1 MFGRGFALFFATEID
16 HVTPMM
22 SSHNATAAAADVAL
36 PGSARILC
44 VEDDREIASLLT
56 EVLQD
61 HGFSPRFVTSAAAM
75 TDVLQR
81 EPVDLIM
88 LDLMLP
94 DEDGMSICRRLRQ
107 TSRVPIIMVTA
118 KGEDIDRILGLEL
131 GADDYVVKPFN
142 PRELV
147 ARIRALLRR
156 AQGYPGATGAR
167 RLPPMRF
174 DGWRIEPV
182 ARSLVDPDGV
192 KITLTSAEFDI
203 LLAFCRNAGRVM
215 SREQL
220 IELAHGGQAGP
231 VERSIDVHISRIRQ
245 KMEPGAKSSSNSW
258 TMIKTVRL
266 GGYVFTPRVETI
278 DDGI

>member
-1 MFGRGFALFFATEID
+1 MIPPQNTI
-16 HVTPMM
+16 
-22 SSHNATAAAADVAL
+22 AAAEVNL
-36 PGSARILC
+36 PSCARILC
-44 VEDDREIASLLT
+44 VEDDREIAALLT

-61 HGFSPRFVTSAAAM
+61 HGFSPRFVGSAAAM
-75 TDVLQR
+75 NDILQR
-81 EPVDLIM
+81 EQVDLIM

-94 DEDGMSICRRLRQ
+94 DDDGMNICRRLRL
-107 TSRVPIIMVTA
+107 TSGVPIIMVTA

-156 AQGYPGATGAR
+156 SQGYPGTVAER
-167 RLPPMRF
+167 RQSPMSF
-174 DGWRIEPV
+174 DGWRIEP
-182 ARSLVDPDGV
+182 ATRSLTDPDGV

-203 LLAFCRNAGRVM
+203 LLTFCRNAGRIM

-220 IELAHGGQAGP
+220 IELAHGGHVGP

-245 KMEPGAKSSSNSW
+245 KIEPGSRSW

-266 GGYVFTPRVETI
+266 GGYVFTPRVESI

>member
-1 MFGRGFALFFATEID
+1 
-16 HVTPMM
+16 MM
-22 SSHNATAAAADVAL
+22 SAHNTAVAADANI
-36 PGSARILC
+36 PAAARILC
-44 VEDDREIASLLT
+44 VEDDREIAALLT
-56 EVLQD
+56 ELLQE
-61 HGFSPRFVTSAAAM
+61 HGFAPRFVASAAAM
-75 TDVLQR
+75 NDVLQR
-81 EPVDLIM
+81 EQVDLIM

-107 TSRVPIIMVTA
+107 VSTVPIIMVTA

-156 AQGYPGATGAR
+156 SQLHPAVIAAR
-167 RLPPMRF
+167 QAPMTF
-174 DGWRIEPV
+174 DGWRIEP
-182 ARSLVDPDGV
+182 ATRTLFDPDRV

-203 LLAFCRNAGRVM
+203 LLAFCRNAGRVL

-245 KMEPGAKSSSNSW
+245 KIEPGAKSWSL
-258 TMIKTVRL
+258 IKTVRL

-278 DDGI
+278 DEA

>member
-1 MFGRGFALFFATEID
+1 
-16 HVTPMM
+16 MM
-22 SSHNATAAAADVAL
+22 SSHNTAVAADANI
-36 PGSARILC
+36 PAAARILC
-44 VEDDREIASLLT
+44 VEDDREIAALLT
-56 EVLQD
+56 ELLQE
-61 HGFSPRFVTSAAAM
+61 HGFAPRFVASAAAM
-75 TDVLQR
+75 NDVLQR
-81 EPVDLIM
+81 EQVDLIM

-107 TSRVPIIMVTA
+107 VSTVPIIMVTA

-156 AQGYPGATGAR
+156 SQLHPAVIAAR
-167 RLPPMRF
+167 QAPMRTLF
-174 DGWRIEPV
+174 
-182 ARSLVDPDGV
+182 DPDRV

-203 LLAFCRNAGRVM
+203 LLAFCRNAGRVL

-245 KMEPGAKSSSNSW
+245 KIEPGAKSWSL
-258 TMIKTVRL
+258 IKTVRL

-278 DDGI
+278 DEA

>member
-1 MFGRGFALFFATEID
+1 
-16 HVTPMM
+16 MM
-22 SSHNATAAAADVAL
+22 SLNNATAATEAAL
-36 PGSARILC
+36 PGQARILC
-44 VEDDREIASLLT
+44 VEDDREIAGLLT
-56 EVLQD
+56 ELLQD
-61 HGFSPRFVTSAAAM
+61 HGFSPRFVASAAAM
-75 TDVLQR
+75 NDVLQR
-81 EPVDLIM
+81 DPFDLIM

-107 TSRVPIIMVTA
+107 TTSVPIIMVTA

-156 AQGYPGATGAR
+156 AQGYPGTGAR
-167 RLPPMRF
+167 RSSPMAF
-174 DGWRIEPV
+174 DGWRIDPA
-182 ARSLVDPDGV
+182 ARALTDPDGV
-192 KITLTSAEFDI
+192 RITLTSAEFDI

-215 SREQL
+215 SRERL

-231 VERSIDVHISRIRQ
+231 IERSIDVHISRIRQ
-245 KMEPGAKSSSNSW
+245 KMEPGVKSGSTSGSTSW

-278 DDGI
+278 DDAG

>member
-1 MFGRGFALFFATEID
+1 
-16 HVTPMM
+16 MM
-22 SSHNATAAAADVAL
+22 SSHDTAVTLDANIPAA
-36 PGSARILC
+36 ARILC
-44 VEDDREIASLLT
+44 VEDDREIAALLT
-56 EVLQD
+56 ELLRE
-61 HGFSPRFVTSAAAM
+61 HGFAPRFVSSAAAM
-75 TDVLQR
+75 NDLLQR
-81 EPVDLIM
+81 EQVDLIM

-107 TSRVPIIMVTA
+107 TSTVPIIMVTA

-156 AQGYPGATGAR
+156 SQLHPAVIAAR
-167 RLPPMRF
+167 QAAMSF
-174 DGWRIEPV
+174 EGWRIEP
-182 ARSLVDPDGV
+182 ATRTLFDPDRV
-192 KITLTSAEFDI
+192 RITLTSAEFDI
-203 LLAFCRNAGRVM
+203 LLAFCRNAGRVL

-220 IELAHGGQAGP
+220 IDLAHGGQAGP

-245 KMEPGAKSSSNSW
+245 KIEPGAKSW
-258 TMIKTVRL
+258 TLIKTVRL

-278 DDGI
+278 DDAR

>member
-1 MFGRGFALFFATEID
+1 
-16 HVTPMM
+16 MM
-22 SSHNATAAAADVAL
+22 PSHSATAAVDAAL
-36 PGSARILC
+36 PGNARILC
-44 VEDDREIASLLT
+44 VEDDREIAGLLT

-61 HGFSPRFVTSAAAM
+61 HGFLPRFVASAAAM
-75 TDVLQR
+75 NDVLLR

-107 TSRVPIIMVTA
+107 TSTVPIIMVTA

-156 AQGYPGATGAR
+156 TQGYPAAIGTR
-167 RLPPMRF
+167 RLSSMCF
-174 DGWRIEPV
+174 DGWRIEP
-182 ARSLVDPDGV
+182 ATRSVSDPEGV
-192 KITLTSAEFDI
+192 KITLTSAEFEI
-203 LLAFCRNAGRVM
+203 LLAFCRNPGRVM

-220 IELAHGGQAGP
+220 IEFAHGGQAGP

-245 KMEPGAKSSSNSW
+245 KMEPGAKSW

>member
-1 MFGRGFALFFATEID
+1 MI
-16 HVTPMM
+16 
-22 SSHNATAAAADVAL
+22 SSQNTSAAADTNL
-36 PGSARILC
+36 PPSARILC

-56 EVLQD
+56 DVLQD
-61 HGFSPRFVTSAAAM
+61 HGFSPRFVASAAGM
-75 TDVLQR
+75 NDVLQR
-81 EPVDLIM
+81 EQVDLIV

-107 TSRVPIIMVTA
+107 ASTVPIIMVTA

-156 AQGYPGATGAR
+156 AQGYPVIR
-167 RLPPMRF
+167 RSSPMTF
-174 DGWRIEPV
+174 DGWRIEP
-182 ARSLVDPDGV
+182 ATRLLTDPDGV

-203 LLAFCRNAGRVM
+203 LLTFCRNAGRIL

-220 IELAHGGQAGP
+220 IELAHGGHAGP

-245 KMEPGAKSSSNSW
+245 KIEPGSKSW

-266 GGYVFTPRVETI
+266 GGYVFTPRVETV
-278 DDGI
+278 DETD

>member
-1 MFGRGFALFFATEID
+1 
-16 HVTPMM
+16 MM
-22 SSHNATAAAADVAL
+22 SSHNATVATDAAL
-36 PGSARILC
+36 PGNARILC
-44 VEDDREIASLLT
+44 VEDDREIASLIT

-61 HGFSPRFVTSAAAM
+61 HGFSPRFVASAAAM
-75 TDVLQR
+75 NDVLQR
-81 EPVDLIM
+81 EPFDLIM

-107 TSRVPIIMVTA
+107 TSGVPIIMVTA

-156 AQGYPGATGAR
+156 AQGYSGAMGTR
-167 RLPPMRF
+167 RLSPMRF
-174 DGWRIEPV
+174 DGWRIDPTT
-182 ARSLVDPDGV
+182 RSLADPEGV

-245 KMEPGAKSSSNSW
+245 KMEPGAKSW